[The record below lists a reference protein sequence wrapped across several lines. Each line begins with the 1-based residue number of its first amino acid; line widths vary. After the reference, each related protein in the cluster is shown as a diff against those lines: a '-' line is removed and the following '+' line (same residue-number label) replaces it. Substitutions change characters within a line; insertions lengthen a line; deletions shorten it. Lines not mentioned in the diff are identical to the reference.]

1 MAFYLRNDT
10 EQWFSH
16 IKDQKPYIETKFDIY
31 YFCLMLGL
39 AAGRKCPVTGKSEAT
54 EFQKNF
60 VKSYIPVQKLII
72 GLLIKSEL
80 RRLGINPTE
89 KDQVYDLLTGIVN
102 PDSST
107 KLTESGVTRMNEYA
121 SGGYDI
127 LSEEIPIKPYNV
139 EDFLRTY
146 TALLKEKAGLNY
158 EAGGS

>member
-89 KDQVYDLLTGIVN
+89 KD
-102 PDSST
+102 SST